1 MKSFQKLKKTKKIA
15 QKYKKQGACEIL
27 QFFFFYILQLSL
39 ISLHFSVFFLNRS
52 RSAILQAPEST
63 FLAPT
68 GEEVSLVLVEALH
81 PDLLVNGRVE
91 MYVLKTTQ
99 SSASLCRYVCYK
111 TTKSSASL
119 DMY

>member
-1 MKSFQKLKKTKKIA
+1 MLKSIKSKELVKFYLN
-15 QKYKKQGACEIL
+15 
-27 QFFFFYILQLSL
+27 FFFILQLSL
-39 ISLHFSVFFLNRS
+39 ISLQFSVFFLKNRS

-99 SSASLCRYVCYK
+99 SSASLEMYVLK
-111 TTKSSASL
+111 TTKSSAS
-119 DMY
+119 

>member
-15 QKYKKQGACEIL
+15 QKYKKQVACEIL
-27 QFFFFYILQLSL
+27 LK
-39 ISLHFSVFFLNRS
+39 FFLYITIIIYFLAVFCFFLKNRS

-68 GEEVSLVLVEALH
+68 GEEVSLGLVEALH

-99 SSASLCRYVCYK
+99 SSASLEMYVLK
-111 TTKSSASL
+111 TTKRSAS
-119 DMY
+119 